1 MHSSFLLGY
10 TRIHDT
16 HTHIN
21 NGEEFIWSAEEDG
34 GRRCQFSK
42 KKKKKEKNSLFV
54 TFTRTNFTFI
64 ITKRRY
70 VVYNNNNNNNTRAL
84 VFVRSHTPIRIRV
97 IDSRGVSLSLSF
109 TLAIGV
115 IYTAYKK
122 REQLSHREKNQHHA
136 LKSSRRRLRTRA
148 SRAPFDAQNERA

>member
-1 MHSSFLLGY
+1 MGKNLS
-10 TRIHDT
+10 
-16 HTHIN
+16 
-21 NGEEFIWSAEEDG
+21 E
-34 GRRCQFSK
+34 RRRRQDVNFR

-54 TFTRTNFTFI
+54 TFIRTNFTFI

-70 VVYNNNNNNNTRAL
+70 VVYNNNNNNTRAL

-122 REQLSHREKNQHHA
+122 GNNFLIAKKINT
-136 LKSSRRRLRTRA
+136 TR
-148 SRAPFDAQNERA
+148 

>member
-1 MHSSFLLGY
+1 LWQDDVKNF
-10 TRIHDT
+10 R
-16 HTHIN
+16 
-21 NGEEFIWSAEEDG
+21 
-34 GRRCQFSK
+34 

-70 VVYNNNNNNNTRAL
+70 VVYNNNNTRAL

-122 REQLSHREKNQHHA
+122 REQLSHREKINTPRA
-136 LKSSRRRLRTRA
+136 KIIATTAPNASVART
-148 SRAPFDAQNERA
+148 F

>member
-1 MHSSFLLGY
+1 MGKKVSGAQKRKKRQDDVKNF
-10 TRIHDT
+10 R
-16 HTHIN
+16 
-21 NGEEFIWSAEEDG
+21 
-34 GRRCQFSK
+34 

-70 VVYNNNNNNNTRAL
+70 VVYNNNNTRAL

>member
-1 MHSSFLLGY
+1 MM
-10 TRIHDT
+10 
-16 HTHIN
+16 
-21 NGEEFIWSAEEDG
+21 
-34 GRRCQFSK
+34 SK
-42 KKKKKEKNSLFV
+42 IFEKRKKKEKNSLFV

-70 VVYNNNNNNNTRAL
+70 VVYNNNNNNNNTRAL
-84 VFVRSHTPIRIRV
+84 VFVRSHAPIRIRV

-122 REQLSHREKNQHHA
+122 KGNNFLIAKKINT
-136 LKSSRRRLRTRA
+136 TRA
-148 SRAPFDAQNERA
+148 KIIATTAPNASVARTF

>member
-1 MHSSFLLGY
+1 MGKNLSGAQKRKKRQDVNF
-10 TRIHDT
+10 R
-16 HTHIN
+16 
-21 NGEEFIWSAEEDG
+21 
-34 GRRCQFSK
+34 

-54 TFTRTNFTFI
+54 TFIRTNFTFI

-70 VVYNNNNNNNTRAL
+70 VVYNNNNTRAL

-115 IYTAYKK
+115 IYTACKK

>member
-1 MHSSFLLGY
+1 MGKNLSE
-10 TRIHDT
+10 RRR
-16 HTHIN
+16 
-21 NGEEFIWSAEEDG
+21 G
-34 GRRCQFSK
+34 GGQDVKFR

-54 TFTRTNFTFI
+54 TFIRTNFTFI

-70 VVYNNNNNNNTRAL
+70 VVYNNNNNTRAL

>member
-1 MHSSFLLGY
+1 LHIRRFYPIASLFL
-10 TRIHDT
+10 
-16 HTHIN
+16 
-21 NGEEFIWSAEEDG
+21 A
-34 GRRCQFSK
+34 RCQNFR

-70 VVYNNNNNNNTRAL
+70 VVYNNNNNNTRAL
-84 VFVRSHTPIRIRV
+84 VFVRSHAPIRIRV

-122 REQLSHREKNQHHA
+122 REQLSHREKINT
-136 LKSSRRRLRTRA
+136 TRA
-148 SRAPFDAQNERA
+148 KIIATTAPNASVARTF

>member
-1 MHSSFLLGY
+1 LHIRRFYPIASLFL
-10 TRIHDT
+10 
-16 HTHIN
+16 
-21 NGEEFIWSAEEDG
+21 A
-34 GRRCQFSK
+34 RCQNFR

-122 REQLSHREKNQHHA
+122 KGNNFLIAKKINT
-136 LKSSRRRLRTRA
+136 TR
-148 SRAPFDAQNERA
+148 

>member
-1 MHSSFLLGY
+1 MGKNLSGAQK
-10 TRIHDT
+10 RK
-16 HTHIN
+16 
-21 NGEEFIWSAEEDG
+21 EA
-34 GRRCQFSK
+34 RCQFSK
-42 KKKKKEKNSLFV
+42 KKKKKKNSLFV
-54 TFTRTNFTFI
+54 TFIRTNFTFI

-70 VVYNNNNNNNTRAL
+70 VVYNNNNNTRAL

-122 REQLSHREKNQHHA
+122 GNNFLIAKKINT
-136 LKSSRRRLRTRA
+136 TR
-148 SRAPFDAQNERA
+148 

>member
-1 MHSSFLLGY
+1 M
-10 TRIHDT
+10 
-16 HTHIN
+16 
-21 NGEEFIWSAEEDG
+21 
-34 GRRCQFSK
+34 SK
-42 KKKKKEKNSLFV
+42 NFRKKKKKEKNSLFV

-70 VVYNNNNNNNTRAL
+70 VVYNNNNNTRAL

-122 REQLSHREKNQHHA
+122 REQLSHREKINTPRA
-136 LKSSRRRLRTRA
+136 KIIATTAPNASVART
-148 SRAPFDAQNERA
+148 F

>member
-1 MHSSFLLGY
+1 MGKNLSE
-10 TRIHDT
+10 RRR
-16 HTHIN
+16 
-21 NGEEFIWSAEEDG
+21 
-34 GRRCQFSK
+34 GRRQDVNFR

-54 TFTRTNFTFI
+54 TFIRTNFTSI

-70 VVYNNNNNNNTRAL
+70 VVYNNNNNTRAL

-122 REQLSHREKNQHHA
+122 GNNFLIAKKINT
-136 LKSSRRRLRTRA
+136 TR
-148 SRAPFDAQNERA
+148 

>member
-1 MHSSFLLGY
+1 L
-10 TRIHDT
+10 
-16 HTHIN
+16 
-21 NGEEFIWSAEEDG
+21 A
-34 GRRCQFSK
+34 RCQKFS

-70 VVYNNNNNNNTRAL
+70 VVYNNNNNTRAL

-136 LKSSRRRLRTRA
+136 R
-148 SRAPFDAQNERA
+148 

>member
-1 MHSSFLLGY
+1 MSK
-10 TRIHDT
+10 
-16 HTHIN
+16 
-21 NGEEFIWSAEEDG
+21 
-34 GRRCQFSK
+34 FSK
-42 KKKKKEKNSLFV
+42 KRKKKRKIRFFSLLLHAQ
-54 TFTRTNFTFI
+54 TFTFI

-70 VVYNNNNNNNTRAL
+70 VVYNNNNNNTRAL

-122 REQLSHREKNQHHA
+122 KGNNFLIAKKINT
-136 LKSSRRRLRTRA
+136 TR
-148 SRAPFDAQNERA
+148 

>member
-1 MHSSFLLGY
+1 MGKNLS
-10 TRIHDT
+10 
-16 HTHIN
+16 
-21 NGEEFIWSAEEDG
+21 E
-34 GRRCQFSK
+34 RRRRQDVNFR

-54 TFTRTNFTFI
+54 TFIRTNFTFI

-115 IYTAYKK
+115 IYTACKK

>member
-1 MHSSFLLGY
+1 L
-10 TRIHDT
+10 
-16 HTHIN
+16 
-21 NGEEFIWSAEEDG
+21 A
-34 GRRCQFSK
+34 RCQKNFR

-70 VVYNNNNNNNTRAL
+70 VVYYYNNNNTRAL

-122 REQLSHREKNQHHA
+122 REQLSHREKINT
-136 LKSSRRRLRTRA
+136 TRA
-148 SRAPFDAQNERA
+148 KIIATTAPNASVARTF

>member
-1 MHSSFLLGY
+1 L
-10 TRIHDT
+10 
-16 HTHIN
+16 
-21 NGEEFIWSAEEDG
+21 A
-34 GRRCQFSK
+34 RCQFSK
-42 KKKKKEKNSLFV
+42 KEEKNSLFV
-54 TFTRTNFTFI
+54 TFIRTNFTFI

-122 REQLSHREKNQHHA
+122 GNNFLIAKKINA
-136 LKSSRRRLRTRA
+136 TR
-148 SRAPFDAQNERA
+148 

>member
-1 MHSSFLLGY
+1 MGKNLSE
-10 TRIHDT
+10 RRR
-16 HTHIN
+16 
-21 NGEEFIWSAEEDG
+21 G
-34 GRRCQFSK
+34 GGQDVKFR
-42 KKKKKEKNSLFV
+42 KKKEKNSLFV

-122 REQLSHREKNQHHA
+122 GNNFLIAKKINT
-136 LKSSRRRLRTRA
+136 TR
-148 SRAPFDAQNERA
+148 

>member
-1 MHSSFLLGY
+1 MGKNLSE
-10 TRIHDT
+10 RRR
-16 HTHIN
+16 
-21 NGEEFIWSAEEDG
+21 
-34 GRRCQFSK
+34 GRRQDVNFR

-54 TFTRTNFTFI
+54 TFIRTNFTFI

-70 VVYNNNNNNNTRAL
+70 VVYNNNNNTRAL

-122 REQLSHREKNQHHA
+122 GNNFLIAKKINT
-136 LKSSRRRLRTRA
+136 TR
-148 SRAPFDAQNERA
+148 

>member
-1 MHSSFLLGY
+1 MC
-10 TRIHDT
+10 
-16 HTHIN
+16 
-21 NGEEFIWSAEEDG
+21 EK
-34 GRRCQFSK
+34 FSK
-42 KKKKKEKNSLFV
+42 KEKKKRKISLFV

-122 REQLSHREKNQHHA
+122 KGNNFLIAKKINA
-136 LKSSRRRLRTRA
+136 TR
-148 SRAPFDAQNERA
+148 